1 MQNKKLVKIKKLNVK
16 NGRLGQDCCLRQIYN
31 QKVNGKCAIYI
42 KVSVDHRIPY
52 LRQDIA

>member
-1 MQNKKLVKIKKLNVK
+1 M
-16 NGRLGQDCCLRQIYN
+16 NGRLGPDCSLKQIYN

-42 KVSVDHRIPY
+42 KVSVDHRISY